1 MESKPMSRRVY
12 LDHNAST
19 PVHPEVLAEM
29 LPYFSDV
36 FGNPSSIHGFGREAR
51 EGMDLARER
60 VARFLK
66 VSSQEIVFTSGGT
79 ESDNFAVKGLALAK
93 GKGHLITSQVEHH
106 AVLRACRALEAQGF
120 GLTGVGVDEFGVVD
134 PDEVR
139 RAIRPDTLAISIMH
153 ANSEVGT
160 LQPIGAI
167 GRIAR
172 ERGVPFHVDAVQTFG
187 KLPLDVDALGIDM
200 LSFSAHKIYGPKG
213 AAGLYIRKGTKMV
226 AIQHGGE
233 HERRRRAGTEN
244 VPGIVGLGKAVEVR
258 GRDMAEEA
266 VRVMSLRDLLWNGAR
281 QRIPEVRLN
290 GHPVERLPGT
300 ANIAFRH
307 VESESIV
314 LGLDLKGVA
323 VSAGSACTAGHVE
336 PSHVLVALGLPL
348 DWAMGAVR
356 FSLGRSTTADDI
368 DYVVDCLEP
377 LVRKLRVAL
386 PAGRAGG
393 TARPSGITSSTRGT
407 PGPAA

>member
-29 LPYFSDV
+29 LPYFSEV
-36 FGNPSSIHGFGREAR
+36 YGNPSSIHGFGRAAR
-51 EGMDLARER
+51 EGLDLARER
-60 VARFLK
+60 VAKFLR
-66 VSSQEIVFTSGGT
+66 VPTQEIVFTSGGT

-93 GKGHLITSQVEHH
+93 GKGHIITSQVEHH

-120 GLTGVGVDEFGVVD
+120 ELTCVGVDEFGMVD

-160 LQPIGAI
+160 LQPIEAI

-172 ERGVPFHVDAVQTFG
+172 EHRVPFHVDAVQTFG
-187 KLPLDVDALGIDM
+187 KLPLDVDALGIDV

-226 AIQHGGE
+226 AVQHGGE

-244 VPGIVGLGKAVEVR
+244 VAGIVGLGKAVEVR
-258 GRDMAEEA
+258 ARDMAAEA
-266 VRVMSLRDLLWNGAR
+266 LRLTALRDRLWRGIHER
-281 QRIPEVRLN
+281 VPDVRLS
-290 GHPVERLPGT
+290 GHPVKRLPGT
-300 ANIAFRH
+300 ASLLFRH

-314 LGLDLKGVA
+314 LGLDLKGIG
-323 VSAGSACTAGHVE
+323 VSAGSACTSGNVE
-336 PSHVLVALGLPL
+336 PSHVLVAMGVGL

-356 FSLGRSTTADDI
+356 CSLGSSTTADDI
-368 DYVVDCLEP
+368 DYVIECVEP
-377 LVRKLRVAL
+377 LVRKLRQAMPV
-386 PAGRAGG
+386 G
-393 TARPSGITSSTRGT
+393 
-407 PGPAA
+407 AA